1 MEALKKRV
9 RGIGGIFFKSQDPE
23 AAKQWYSQHLGIP
36 ADAYGA
42 VFEWR
47 HADNTEKTG
56 MTTWSP
62 FKMDTKY
69 FEPSQQSFM
78 INYIV
83 DDLDG
88 LLVDLRA
95 AGVTIVDEIASY
107 SYGKFL
113 HILDGEGMKIEL
125 WEPSEQGFE

>member
-23 AAKQWYSQHLGIP
+23 AAKQWYP
-36 ADAYGA
+36 AYAYGA

-47 HADNTEKTG
+47 HADNTDKTG

-95 AGVTIVDEIASY
+95 AGVTIVGEISSY